1 MGPGVT
7 LTGRNEP
14 AQRENG
20 PQSASSVLE
29 ATATRTPHH
38 SGPAAG
44 LSASEENQL
53 RGRVRALL
61 AEMRTLDPW
70 GDKESE
76 HLERKLLDQLRMCV
90 LDEQKQ
96 EELEKLPKRMCAYEF
111 KPGDIA
117 WNCKVCQVI
126 ERCRNHGSGQHDSC
140 ARCYCVGGRNLR
152 DVQRLLHLERPRRPR
167 GVLLLHA

>member
-1 MGPGVT
+1 MGRRSMGLGVT

-14 AQRENG
+14 AQCENG
-20 PQSASSVLE
+20 PQSSSSSSVLE
-29 ATATRTPHH
+29 AEATRTPHH
-38 SGPAAG
+38 SEPAAG
-44 LSASEENQL
+44 LTTAEENQL

-126 ERCRNHGSGQHDSC
+126 EKSRNRESAKNSC
-140 ARCYCVGGRNLR
+140 AS
-152 DVQRLLHLERPRRPR
+152 
-167 GVLLLHA
+167 

>member
-1 MGPGVT
+1 MGMGRRSMGPGVT
-7 LTGRNEP
+7 LAGRNEP
-14 AQRENG
+14 AQREND
-20 PQSASSVLE
+20 PQLPSSVLE
-29 ATATRTPHH
+29 ATVARYT
-38 SGPAAG
+38 GPVVGLTAA
-44 LSASEENQL
+44 EENQL

-117 WNCKVCQVI
+117 WNCKVCQVT
-126 ERCRNHGSGQHDSC
+126 RK
-140 ARCYCVGGRNLR
+140 
-152 DVQRLLHLERPRRPR
+152 QR
-167 GVLLLHA
+167 